1 MIMYQSGIYWSNT
14 HKMNTY
20 ICVTQVYVR
29 AHVNIQL

>member
-1 MIMYQSGIYWSNT
+1 
-14 HKMNTY
+14 MNTY